1 VTGDPHV
8 AYTADDAILL
18 NLVRTGENE
27 AYEVLRQRH
36 EQAARRLARCLVPA
50 EEIDDLVAETFA
62 WIFDVTLRGGGP
74 ADAFR
79 PYVLNALRRVAHEP
93 LPGPRGEDRADSD
106 DVPDPAEP
114 FIDPGMAGRAPSL
127 IATTFRSL
135 PDRWIAV
142 LWHTVIEETDP
153 AEVTS
158 ILGLSSSAVEAL
170 VRRARK
176 GLRQAY
182 LQLLMTDVA
191 PPECQPVVR
200 QLGAIVRGT
209 ASNHDRAMVTEHLGN
224 CDDCRAAYTDLTNL
238 NIALRSQVATV
249 YLGSAAAAYLPS
261 VDTAVAGIPAT
272 QTAAEKTKTAPQAAA
287 PGIGER
293 GVKEDGARERSVREQ
308 GAQEHGAQEHGAGE
322 QEHRAPER
330 AQRSRHI
337 SRPLLLTAAGAVPL
351 CAIGAALALTLT
363 GEDSPPRASQG
374 QPAQAAAPPTATAT
388 SGSPAHKP
396 QGKAATPVPSA
407 TTRPARSP
415 SAPASSRPGHT
426 PTPGPHSTSPQPSA
440 TPTPHPSSASP
451 AALVMAASLNTSTT
465 GTDQLSFGITNS
477 GGTTTG
483 DLTLS
488 VSLPAGTS
496 WSGPGAVSSGW
507 SCQSSSVG
515 LTCHGGPIAANTQV
529 HGSIIISVNDLG
541 EACGQRAWLD
551 AVSGSVSA
559 STQTGDGV
567 QCKWG

>member
-18 NLVRTGENE
+18 NLVRTGETE

-50 EEIDDLVAETFA
+50 EEADDLVAEAFA
-62 WIFDVTLRGGGP
+62 WILAVTLRGGGP

-79 PYVLNALRRVAHEP
+79 PYLLNALRRVGYEG
-93 LPGPRGEDRADSD
+93 LPGPGGEDPADSGD
-106 DVPDPAEP
+106 MPDPGEL
-114 FIDPGMAGRAPSL
+114 FTEPGMADRAPSL
-127 IATTFRSL
+127 IVRTFQSL

-153 AEVTS
+153 AKVTQ
-158 ILGLSSSAVEAL
+158 ILGLSPGAAESL

-191 PPECQPVVR
+191 APECQPVAR

-209 ASNHDRAMVTEHLGN
+209 ASNYDRAMVTDHLGN
-224 CDDCRAAYTDLTNL
+224 CDECRAAYTDLTDL
-238 NIALRSQVATV
+238 NIALRSQVAPV
-249 YLGSAAAAYLPS
+249 YLGSTAAAYLPS
-261 VDTAVAGIPAT
+261 VEAAVGGIPT
-272 QTAAEKTKTAPQAAA
+272 SPTAAGKKGPQAGTA
-287 PGIGER
+287 
-293 GVKEDGARERSVREQ
+293 GARER
-308 GAQEHGAQEHGAGE
+308 AA
-322 QEHRAPER
+322 
-330 AQRSRHI
+330 RSRHI

-351 CAIGAALALTLT
+351 CAVGAALALTLA
-363 GEDSPPRASQG
+363 GEDSPRPASHG
-374 QPAQAAAPPTATAT
+374 QPAQAAAAPTAAGRP
-388 SGSPAHKP
+388 GSPAHKP
-396 QGKAATPVPSA
+396 QGKGATPVPSA

-415 SAPASSRPGHT
+415 SAPAGSRPGHT
-426 PTPGPHSTSPQPSA
+426 PAPGSHSTAPQPST
-440 TPTPHPSSASP
+440 TPTPHPSPASP
-451 AALVMAASLNTSTT
+451 PDLSMAAALNTAQT
-465 GTDQLSFGITNS
+465 GTDQLSFGVTNS

-496 WSGPGAVSSGW
+496 LWSGPGAVSSGW
-507 SCQSSSVG
+507 SCQSTSVG
-515 LTCHGGPIAANTQV
+515 LTCQGGPVSANTQV
-529 HGSIIISVNDLG
+529 HASIIVSVNDLG
-541 EACGQRAWLD
+541 EACGQRAWLS